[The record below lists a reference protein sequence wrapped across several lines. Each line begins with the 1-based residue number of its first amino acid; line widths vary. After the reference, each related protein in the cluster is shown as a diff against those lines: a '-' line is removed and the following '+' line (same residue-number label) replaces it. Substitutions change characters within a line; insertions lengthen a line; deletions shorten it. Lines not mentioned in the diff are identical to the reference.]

1 MALTVKESK
10 NLTMRKEIYADDNLI
25 KTLSATIDSNTNNI
39 SFSTDYVQN
48 MELYKANKVE
58 IRRIEAE
65 FEDSAFEQQEKMLQE
80 KMLGDVSNGN

>member
-10 NLTMRKEIYADDNLI
+10 NLTMRKEIYVDDNLI

-39 SFSTDYVQN
+39 SFSTDYIQN

-65 FEDSAFEQQEKMLQE
+65 FEDSAFDQQEKMLE
-80 KMLGDVSNGN
+80 GVSNDN

>member
-1 MALTVKESK
+1 MALTVKETK
-10 NLTMRKEIYADDNLI
+10 NLTMRKEIYVDDNLI

-39 SFSTDYVQN
+39 SFSTDYIQN

-65 FEDSAFEQQEKMLQE
+65 FEDSAFDQQEKMLE
-80 KMLGDVSNGN
+80 GVSNDN

>member
-1 MALTVKESK
+1 MALIVKESK

-39 SFSTDYVQN
+39 SFSTDYIQN

-65 FEDSAFEQQEKMLQE
+65 FEDSAFDQQEKMLE
-80 KMLGDVSNGN
+80 GVSNGD

>member
-1 MALTVKESK
+1 MALIVKESK
-10 NLTMRKEIYADDNLI
+10 NITMRKEIYADDNLI
-25 KTLSATIDSNTNNI
+25 KTLSATIDSNTNDI

-65 FEDSAFEQQEKMLQE
+65 FEDSAFEQQEKMLE
-80 KMLGDVSNGN
+80 GVSNDN

>member
-80 KMLGDVSNGN
+80 KMLQEKKC

>member
-1 MALTVKESK
+1 MALIVKESK

-39 SFSTDYVQN
+39 SFSTDYIQS

-65 FEDSAFEQQEKMLQE
+65 FEHSAFEQQEKMLE
-80 KMLGDVSNGN
+80 GVSNGD

>member
-1 MALTVKESK
+1 MALTVKETK
-10 NLTMRKEIYADDNLI
+10 NLTMRKEIYVDDNLI

-39 SFSTDYVQN
+39 SFSTDYIQN

-65 FEDSAFEQQEKMLQE
+65 FEDSAFDQQEKMLE
-80 KMLGDVSNGN
+80 RVSNDN

>member
-1 MALTVKESK
+1 MALIVKESK

-25 KTLSATIDSNTNNI
+25 KTLSATIDSNTNDI

-65 FEDSAFEQQEKMLQE
+65 FEDSAFEQQEKMLE
-80 KMLGDVSNGN
+80 GVSNDN

>member
-1 MALTVKESK
+1 MALIVKESK

-25 KTLSATIDSNTNNI
+25 KTLSATIDSNTNDI

>member
-1 MALTVKESK
+1 MALTVKETK
-10 NLTMRKEIYADDNLI
+10 NLTMRKEIYVDDNLI

-39 SFSTDYVQN
+39 SFSTDYIQN

-65 FEDSAFEQQEKMLQE
+65 DSAFEQQE

>member
-65 FEDSAFEQQEKMLQE
+65 FEDSAFEQQEKMLE
-80 KMLGDVSNGN
+80 GVSNDN

>member
-1 MALTVKESK
+1 MALIVKESK
-10 NLTMRKEIYADDNLI
+10 NITMRKEIYADDNLI

-65 FEDSAFEQQEKMLQE
+65 FEDSAFEQQEKMLE
-80 KMLGDVSNGN
+80 GVSNDN

>member
-25 KTLSATIDSNTNNI
+25 KTLSATIDSNTNDI

-65 FEDSAFEQQEKMLQE
+65 FEDSAFEQQEKMLE
-80 KMLGDVSNGN
+80 GVSNGN

>member
-25 KTLSATIDSNTNNI
+25 KTLSATIDSNTNDI
-39 SFSTDYVQN
+39 SFSTDYIQN

-65 FEDSAFEQQEKMLQE
+65 FEDSAFEQQEKMLE
-80 KMLGDVSNGN
+80 GVSNGN

>member
-39 SFSTDYVQN
+39 SFSTDYIQN

>member
-1 MALTVKESK
+1 MALTVKETKS
-10 NLTMRKEIYADDNLI
+10 LTMRKEIYVDDNLI

-39 SFSTDYVQN
+39 SFSTDYIQS

-65 FEDSAFEQQEKMLQE
+65 FEDSAFEQQEKMLE
-80 KMLGDVSNGN
+80 GVSNGD

>member
-1 MALTVKESK
+1 MALTVEETK
-10 NLTMRKEIYADDNLI
+10 NLTMRKEIYVDDNLI

-39 SFSTDYVQN
+39 SFSTDYIQN

-65 FEDSAFEQQEKMLQE
+65 FEDSAFEQQEKML
-80 KMLGDVSNGN
+80 GDVSNDN

>member
-1 MALTVKESK
+1 MALIVKESK

-25 KTLSATIDSNTNNI
+25 KTLSATIDSNTNDI

-58 IRRIEAE
+58 IRRIEDE

>member
-1 MALTVKESK
+1 MALTVKETK
-10 NLTMRKEIYADDNLI
+10 NLTMRTEIYVDDNLI

-39 SFSTDYVQN
+39 SFSTDYIQS

-65 FEDSAFEQQEKMLQE
+65 FEDSAFEQQEKMLE
-80 KMLGDVSNGN
+80 GVSNDN

>member
-1 MALTVKESK
+1 MVLTVKETK
-10 NLTMRKEIYADDNLI
+10 NLTMRKEIYVDDNLI

-39 SFSTDYVQN
+39 SFSTDYIQN

-65 FEDSAFEQQEKMLQE
+65 FEDSAFDQQEKMLE
-80 KMLGDVSNGN
+80 GVSNDN

>member
-1 MALTVKESK
+1 MALTVKETK
-10 NLTMRKEIYADDNLI
+10 NLTMRKEIYVDDNLI

-39 SFSTDYVQN
+39 SFSTDYIQN

-65 FEDSAFEQQEKMLQE
+65 FEDNAFEQQEA
-80 KMLGDVSNGN
+80 MLGDVSDGN

>member
-1 MALTVKESK
+1 MALIVKESK

-39 SFSTDYVQN
+39 SFSTDYIQS

-65 FEDSAFEQQEKMLQE
+65 FEDSAFEQQEKMLE
-80 KMLGDVSNGN
+80 GVSNDN

>member
-39 SFSTDYVQN
+39 SFSTDYIQN

-80 KMLGDVSNGN
+80 KMLQEKKC

>member
-1 MALTVKESK
+1 MALTVKKTK
-10 NLTMRKEIYADDNLI
+10 NLTMRKEIYVDDNLI

-39 SFSTDYVQN
+39 SFSTDYIQN

-65 FEDSAFEQQEKMLQE
+65 FEDSAFDQQEKMLE
-80 KMLGDVSNGN
+80 GVSNGD

>member
-1 MALTVKESK
+1 MALTVKETK
-10 NLTMRKEIYADDNLI
+10 NLTMRKEIYVDDNLI

-39 SFSTDYVQN
+39 SFSTDYIQN

-65 FEDSAFEQQEKMLQE
+65 FEDSAFEQQEA
-80 KMLGDVSNGN
+80 MLGDVSNGN

>member
-1 MALTVKESK
+1 MALTVKETK
-10 NLTMRKEIYADDNLI
+10 NLTMRKEIYVDDNLI

-39 SFSTDYVQN
+39 SFSTDYIQH

-65 FEDSAFEQQEKMLQE
+65 FEDSAFDQQEKMLE
-80 KMLGDVSNGN
+80 GVSNDN